1 MKLFTFKS
9 KFGLIFL
16 IAVFF
21 IIFAN
26 GAFYR
31 HVLAVY
37 PLTLENA
44 GFLASLVVVLLNGI
58 IILLTLFSARFLLKP
73 VAVVLL
79 ILSSLAAYFMDSYG
93 VVIDHHMIDNIL
105 RTDTAESLD
114 LLSAKMALYVLFLGI
129 LPAWFVI
136 KVQIPYRNFGAEFLA
151 GVKVVILVLVISTLV
166 VLPFTPFYAS
176 FIREHKPLRYFTN
189 PTYYIYSLIKYSKKQ
204 LKGRENK
211 VVTVIDDSPKSLG
224 SERELVVLVI
234 GETVRADHFSLNGYA
249 KPTNPLLSKET
260 LISFRQFYSCGTS
273 TAESVPCMFSLLE
286 RGEFSKDKA
295 RTQENLLDV
304 LKHAGVHVLWRDN
317 NSDSKDVALRVTYQ
331 NYKTPENNPV
341 CDEECRDEGM
351 LVGLDEYIRQH
362 PKGDFLIV
370 LHQMGN
376 HGPAYYKRYPK
387 AFEKFTPVCKTNQ
400 LEKCTG
406 EEINNAYDNAI
417 LYTDYFL
424 SKVIDFLKAYSK
436 DFDTAMFYVSDHG
449 ESLGE
454 NGLYLHGLPYIMAPD
469 AQKHVAAV
477 LWLGD
482 GFGLDITTLKDK
494 QNQEMSHDYIFHT
507 VLGLL
512 KVKSKVY
519 KQEKDIFEGVFL
531 Q

>member
-1 MKLFTFKS
+1 
-9 KFGLIFL
+9 
-16 IAVFF
+16 
-21 IIFAN
+21 
-26 GAFYR
+26 
-31 HVLAVY
+31 
-37 PLTLENA
+37 
-44 GFLASLVVVLLNGI
+44 
-58 IILLTLFSARFLLKP
+58 
-73 VAVVLL
+73 
-79 ILSSLAAYFMDSYG
+79 
-93 VVIDHHMIDNIL
+93 
-105 RTDTAESLD
+105 
-114 LLSAKMALYVLFLGI
+114 
-129 LPAWFVI
+129 
-136 KVQIPYRNFGAEFLA
+136 
-151 GVKVVILVLVISTLV
+151 
-166 VLPFTPFYAS
+166 
-176 FIREHKPLRYFTN
+176 
-189 PTYYIYSLIKYSKKQ
+189 
-204 LKGRENK
+204 
-211 VVTVIDDSPKSLG
+211 
-224 SERELVVLVI
+224 
-234 GETVRADHFSLNGYA
+234 
-249 KPTNPLLSKET
+249 
-260 LISFRQFYSCGTS
+260 
-273 TAESVPCMFSLLE
+273 LLE

-304 LKHAGVHVLWRDN
+304 AKRAGVHVLWRDN

-362 PKGDFLIV
+362 PEGDFLIV

-400 LEKCTG
+400 LEKCTR

-424 SKVIDFLKAYSK
+424 SKVIDFLKPYSK

-469 AQKHVAAV
+469 EQKHVAAV

-482 GFGLDITTLKDK
+482 GFGLDITTLKGK

-519 KQEKDIFEGVFL
+519 KQEKDILDGIFVR
-531 Q
+531 

>member
-1 MKLFTFKS
+1 MKFITFKS

-21 IIFAN
+21 IIFDN
-26 GAFYR
+26 WAFYR

-37 PLTLENA
+37 PLTLENT
-44 GFLASLVVVLLNGI
+44 GFLASLIVVLLNGI
-58 IILLTLFSARFLLKP
+58 IILLTLFSARFLFKP

-105 RTDTAESLD
+105 RTDTAESFD

-129 LPAWFVI
+129 FPAWFVI
-136 KVQIPYRNFGAEFLA
+136 KAQIPYRGFVTELSAA
-151 GVKVVILVLVISTLV
+151 VKVIGLALVISALV
-166 VLPFTPFYAS
+166 VLPLTPFYAS

-189 PTYYIYSLIKYSKKQ
+189 PTFYIYSLIKYSKQ
-204 LKGRENK
+204 RLKGNEK
-211 VVTVIDDSPKSLG
+211 TVVTVIDDSPRSLG
-224 SERELVVLVI
+224 NKRELVVLVV
-234 GETVRADHFSLNGYA
+234 GETARADHFSLNGYA
-249 KPTNPLLSKET
+249 KPTNPRLSKEN
-260 LISFRQFYSCGTS
+260 LLSFRQFYSCGTS

-286 RGEFSKDKA
+286 RGEFSKAKA
-295 RTQENLLDV
+295 RAQENLLDV
-304 LKHAGVHVLWRDN
+304 LKRAGVHVLWRDN

-331 NYKTPENNPV
+331 DYKTPKNNLV

-351 LVGLDEYIRQH
+351 LVGLDAFIRQH

-400 LEKCTG
+400 LEKCTQ

-424 SKVIDFLKAYSK
+424 SKVIEFLKPYSK
-436 DFDTAMFYVSDHG
+436 DFDTAMFYISDHG

-469 AQKHVAAV
+469 DQKHVATV

-482 GFGLDITTLKDK
+482 GFGVDVATLKGK
-494 QNQEMSHDYIFHT
+494 QNQKLSHDYIFHT
-507 VLGLL
+507 VLDLM
-512 KVKSKVY
+512 KVKSRVY
-519 KQEKDIFEGVFL
+519 KQDKDILEGVFL
-531 Q
+531 P